1 MSARSWTVT
10 IPAPTVWLN
19 ANRRSHWRQWA
30 EDVKTWRH
38 AAHVYAQQ
46 AKLPSLDRIH
56 IGATLH
62 FPDRRKRDA
71 HNYYPTLKAC
81 VDGLV
86 DYGLIADDSTEYLDG
101 PDIRMGDHE
110 PGANRLILTIREATR
125 A

>member
-19 ANRRSHWRQWA
+19 ANRGLHWTQRA
-30 EDVKTWRH
+30 VAVKVWRD
-38 AAHVYAQQ
+38 AAHVYAKQ
-46 AKLPSLDRIH
+46 AKLPRLDRIH
-56 IGATLH
+56 IGAVLF

-86 DYGLIADDSTEYLDG
+86 DYGLIVDDSTEYLDG
-101 PDIRMGDHE
+101 PDIRMGDPK
-110 PGANRLILTIREATR
+110 PGRNRVVLTIREATR
-125 A
+125 